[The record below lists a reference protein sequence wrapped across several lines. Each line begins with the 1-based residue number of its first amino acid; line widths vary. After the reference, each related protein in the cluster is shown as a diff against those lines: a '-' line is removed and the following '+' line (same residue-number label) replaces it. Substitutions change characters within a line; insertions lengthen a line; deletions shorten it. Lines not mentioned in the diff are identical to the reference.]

1 MKKYVASLILFS
13 ATAHAGFFDGNKLY
27 KYMQDSTNSFFAM
40 GYVSGVHDA
49 GDKAVFCTPDSV
61 RVGQIFDLIKLHLE
75 MNPADRHE
83 AADIIIMRVLK
94 QHYPCPNRGTRS

>member
-1 MKKYVASLILFS
+1 MKKYIASLILFS
-13 ATAHAGFFDGNKLY
+13 ASAHAGFFDGNKLY
-27 KYMQDSTNSFFAM
+27 QEMQNNPRLFAI
-40 GYVSGVHDA
+40 GYVAGVHDA
-49 GDKAVFCTPDSV
+49 GDRAVFCTPDSV